1 MPEILNVGKSHLT
14 MIILSYIDN
23 TLVAVT
29 HAGRLRAGRYL
40 LVGLV
45 GLAHLLA
52 YLIQNCKLFC
62 EPSDS
67 CDNDISFLKANKS
80 G

>member
-29 HAGRLRAGRYL
+29 HAGRLWAGRYL
-40 LVGLV
+40 LVGL
-45 GLAHLLA
+45 AHLDA
-52 YLIQNCKLFC
+52 NLIQNCKLFC

-67 CDNDISFLKANKS
+67 CDNEISFLKANKS